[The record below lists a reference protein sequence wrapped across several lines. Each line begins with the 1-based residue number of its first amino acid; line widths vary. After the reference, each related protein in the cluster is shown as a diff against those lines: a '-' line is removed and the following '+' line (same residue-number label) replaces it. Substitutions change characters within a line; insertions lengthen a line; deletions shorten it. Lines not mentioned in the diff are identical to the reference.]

1 MGTNPRSTPRRIN
14 ALALVT
20 LLASVGCSDDPTA
33 PSDASVEPELATATT
48 AWLVFRQ
55 LSVGG
60 GHNCG
65 VTTTNVA
72 YCWGVNDQGQLGNG
86 STSTG
91 YQRVPQ
97 PVAGGLRF
105 KQVSAGF
112 QHTCGLTTLNQLYC
126 WGWNFQGELGDG
138 TGYPVNVRRLTPARV
153 RSLRQFSQVRAGN
166 HHTCAIEAGTG
177 AAFCWGVNTFGQLGD
192 DTQDE
197 RRRPVRVKGGRQY
210 RQISAG
216 VDHTCGVTTDNI
228 GYCWGQ
234 NFWGQFG
241 NGTTIGAHHPVRAG
255 GTLRYTMLQAGRYH
269 TCGLTATQRTHCWG
283 RNADG
288 QLGDGTRVDHIRPA
302 AVAGGLRFDQISSSG
317 EHVCGRTPED
327 LAYCWGIN
335 GSGQIGDG
343 TTDNDRLV
351 PTAVTGGLRFT
362 GVWAGLS
369 PRSCGL
375 ASDQRTYC
383 WGSAYLAVPTPIPGA
398 S

>member
-1 MGTNPRSTPRRIN
+1 MWTLESANVPQSELVMGTNPRSTPRRIN

-126 WGWNFQGELGDG
+126 SRGNWATVPDI
-138 TGYPVNVRRLTPARV
+138 
-153 RSLRQFSQVRAGN
+153 RS
-166 HHTCAIEAGTG
+166 T
-177 AAFCWGVNTFGQLGD
+177 
-192 DTQDE
+192 
-197 RRRPVRVKGGRQY
+197 
-210 RQISAG
+210 
-216 VDHTCGVTTDNI
+216 
-228 GYCWGQ
+228 
-234 NFWGQFG
+234 
-241 NGTTIGAHHPVRAG
+241 
-255 GTLRYTMLQAGRYH
+255 
-269 TCGLTATQRTHCWG
+269 
-283 RNADG
+283 
-288 QLGDGTRVDHIRPA
+288 
-302 AVAGGLRFDQISSSG
+302 
-317 EHVCGRTPED
+317 
-327 LAYCWGIN
+327 
-335 GSGQIGDG
+335 
-343 TTDNDRLV
+343 
-351 PTAVTGGLRFT
+351 
-362 GVWAGLS
+362 
-369 PRSCGL
+369 
-375 ASDQRTYC
+375 SD
-383 WGSAYLAVPTPIPGA
+383 A
-398 S
+398 